1 MRPPPR
7 SRAPILALAA
17 ALICAPSAVSA
28 ETESLHSRLG
38 GQPAV
43 VRVVDELIET
53 YRDDPKSAHLFGK
66 VNFKRLKQK
75 LSEQLCAVTGG
86 PCTFDGD
93 DMKTT
98 HAGLPI
104 TEADFYGLVERL
116 RVILDRH
123 SIGTREKNELLALL
137 APMKRDV
144 VTQ

>member
-1 MRPPPR
+1 MLPIPR
-7 SRAPILALAA
+7 TRGLIFALAA
-17 ALICAPSAVSA
+17 ALLFAPSAGIA
-28 ETESLHSRLG
+28 ETESLHARLG

-43 VRVVDELIET
+43 VQVVDELIET
-53 YRDDPKSAHLFGK
+53 YRDDPKAVHLFGK

-75 LSEQLCAVTGG
+75 LSEQICAITGG

-123 SIGTREKNELLALL
+123 GIGAREKNELLALL

-144 VTQ
+144 VTR

>member
-1 MRPPPR
+1 MFPTLLL
-7 SRAPILALAA
+7 RAPILALAA
-17 ALICAPSAVSA
+17 SLLGLSSAVSA
-28 ETESLHSRLG
+28 ETGSLHARLG
-38 GQPAV
+38 GQAALV
-43 VRVVDELIET
+43 QVVDELIET

-75 LSEQLCAVTGG
+75 LSEQICVLAGG

-104 TEADFYGLVERL
+104 TEADFYALVERL
-116 RVILDRH
+116 RVILDRNG
-123 SIGTREKNELLALL
+123 IGDREKNELLALL

-144 VTQ
+144 VTR

>member
-1 MRPPPR
+1 MLPTPRTRRP
-7 SRAPILALAA
+7 IFALAA
-17 ALICAPSAVSA
+17 ALLCMPSIGSA
-28 ETESLHSRLG
+28 ETESLHARLG
-38 GQPAV
+38 GQAAV
-43 VRVVDELIET
+43 AQVVDELIET

-75 LSEQLCAVTGG
+75 LSEQICVVTGG

-116 RVILDRH
+116 RAILDRH
-123 SIGTREKNELLALL
+123 GIGAREKNELLALL

-144 VTQ
+144 VTR